1 MSVLIKPKTE
11 WAGEILCPVVVTPE
25 SAGWQYVAFTV
36 YHLTRGQTLRGA
48 AGGRESAVV
57 VLSGVGNAE
66 LNGQAVGQIGE
77 RLSVFENKAPYAL
90 YLSEDASY
98 QIECSSDSM
107 EIAVASAPTTHRH
120 LPARVIRPAEVSVE
134 LRGEGNARRR
144 VQHILDTD
152 QEAER
157 LILVEVITPAGN
169 WSSFPPHKHD
179 TENPPYEAYLEE
191 TYYHRISPDD
201 GFAFQRVYSGQD
213 FDESVAVHDGDL
225 VLVPKGYHV
234 VSAAPGCDLYYLNV
248 MAGPQRA
255 WNYQVDPAFHRLLPP
270 SGKISGSIV
279 RSSAKSAE
287 ESLFREPT
295 PHSRLHS
302 QALGEEE

>member
-1 MSVLIKPKTE
+1 MGVLIKPQAE
-11 WAGEILCPVVVTPE
+11 RANGILRPVAVTPE
-25 SAGWQYVAFTV
+25 TAGWQYVSFAA
-36 YHLTRGQTLRGA
+36 YQLTRGETLRGA
-48 AGGRESAVV
+48 ADGRETSVV
-57 VLSGVGNAE
+57 VLSGIGKAE
-66 LNGQAVGQIGE
+66 INGQPVGQIGK
-77 RLSVFENKAPYAL
+77 RLSVFENSAPYAL

-98 QIECSSDSM
+98 QVECTSDGM

-120 LPARVIRPAEVSVE
+120 LPVRVMRPEDVSVE
-134 LRGEGNARRR
+134 LRGEGSTQRR
-144 VQHILDTD
+144 VQHILDVD

-157 LILVEVITPAGN
+157 LIVVEVITPAGN

-191 TYYHRISPDD
+191 TYYHHISPDD
-201 GFAFQRVYSGQD
+201 GFAFQRVYTGQD
-213 FDESVAVHDGDL
+213 FDETVAVHDGDL

-270 SGKISGSIV
+270 SGKITGSIV
-279 RSSAKSAE
+279 RPSAKGAE
-287 ESLFREPT
+287 E
-295 PHSRLHS
+295 
-302 QALGEEE
+302 